1 MPVAAAIGTTMP
13 RFGIFISQNG
23 VRVTRY
29 SGRVD
34 WSRQASRTSSNEV
47 EVVVFSRT
55 TLLVPS
61 ATPLGLQRPA
71 AAAGSGRCRWA
82 YSTASCWVSGSDRV
96 YALAQRTYLI
106 LFWVGFLALSRG
118 FSQIMLAFSI
128 RHAGEEA
135 AAIDPARPR

>member
-23 VRVTRY
+23 VRITRY

-47 EVVVFSRT
+47 QVVVFNR

-71 AAAGSGRCRWA
+71 AATGSGRCRWA
-82 YSTASCWVSGSDRV
+82 YSTASCWVSGADRV
-96 YALAQRTYLI
+96 YALAQRTY
-106 LFWVGFLALSRG
+106 
-118 FSQIMLAFSI
+118 
-128 RHAGEEA
+128 
-135 AAIDPARPR
+135 

>member
-23 VRVTRY
+23 VGVTWY

-55 TLLVPS
+55 LLVPS

-71 AAAGSGRCRWA
+71 AAAGSGRCR
-82 YSTASCWVSGSDRV
+82 
-96 YALAQRTYLI
+96 
-106 LFWVGFLALSRG
+106 
-118 FSQIMLAFSI
+118 
-128 RHAGEEA
+128 
-135 AAIDPARPR
+135 

>member
-23 VRVTRY
+23 VRITRY

-47 EVVVFSRT
+47 QVVVFNR

-71 AAAGSGRCRWA
+71 AATGSGRCRWA
-82 YSTASCWVSGSDRV
+82 YSTASCWVSGADRV

-106 LFWVGFLALSRG
+106 MFWVGFLALFRG
-118 FSQIMLAFSI
+118 FSQTMLAFSI

>member
-13 RFGIFISQNG
+13 RLGIFISQNG

-47 EVVVFSRT
+47 EVVVVSR

-61 ATPLGLQRPA
+61 ATPLGLPRPA
-71 AAAGSGRCRWA
+71 AAAGSGGCR
-82 YSTASCWVSGSDRV
+82 
-96 YALAQRTYLI
+96 
-106 LFWVGFLALSRG
+106 
-118 FSQIMLAFSI
+118 
-128 RHAGEEA
+128 
-135 AAIDPARPR
+135 

>member
-23 VRVTRY
+23 VRIIRY

-47 EVVVFSRT
+47 QVVVFNR

-71 AAAGSGRCRWA
+71 AADGSGRCW
-82 YSTASCWVSGSDRV
+82 
-96 YALAQRTYLI
+96 
-106 LFWVGFLALSRG
+106 
-118 FSQIMLAFSI
+118 
-128 RHAGEEA
+128 
-135 AAIDPARPR
+135 